1 MQPLLPGVYAFSG
14 LLVGRVYLIEG
25 PDGLTIIDAGMAL
38 AADRVLRQL
47 AAAGHAPG
55 EVRRILITHAHF
67 DHIGGLPRLKAFT
80 GAEVIASTIEQPY
93 VEGRAALP
101 APVPGQLGP
110 LDRLMLRLG
119 GKTVAPATPVDRI
132 CEDGDTVSEALGG
145 LQAILTPGHT
155 PGHTA
160 YWAPEHGVLF
170 CGDAMMRTPGLRLP
184 FAAFTGDMAAARRA
198 ISRLANLTPAVVC
211 FGHGAPLIHHTA
223 ATLQTFARRLEG
235 R

>member
-1 MQPLLPGVYAFSG
+1 MRPILPGVYAFSG
-14 LLVGRVYLIEG
+14 MLVGRVYLIEG
-25 PDGLTIIDAGMAL
+25 PDGLTIIDAGVAL
-38 AADRVLRQL
+38 AADRILHQL

-67 DHIGGLPRLKAFT
+67 DHIGGLPRLKALT
-80 GAEVIASTIEQPY
+80 GAEVIASAIERPY

-101 APVPGQLGP
+101 TPAPNQLGLP
-110 LDRLMLRLG
+110 DRLMLRLG
-119 GKTVAPATPVDRI
+119 SGTTAPATPVDRT

-145 LQAILTPGHT
+145 LRAILTPGHT

-160 YWAPEHGVLF
+160 YWAPEPGVLF

-198 ISRLANLTPAVVC
+198 ISRLAGLSPAVVC
-211 FGHGAPLIHHTA
+211 FGHGAPLTRYTA
-223 ATLQTFARRLEG
+223 ATLRAFARRVG
-235 R
+235 GD